1 MKTKSLRESKKESTR
16 ERLIDVA
23 TELFLSK
30 GFDNTTIDEIAE
42 NAGISQRSFFRY
54 FPTKEAIVFRNQPLR
69 EKKLR
74 ELLNHGADI
83 VPPFERITSAVVA
96 MSHEYFNTRDLLLT
110 ELKIVNGSTYLRTKD
125 IEADYRMEKL
135 FGATL
140 RTFRGRTYLSR
151 TKANVVAAA
160 IFGSLR
166 VFVDEWFDR
175 GCRSKLSRQVK
186 SGIEFMQVLKN
197 GYAGQI
203 DQN

>member
-23 TELFLSK
+23 TELFLTK

-42 NAGISQRSFFRY
+42 KAGISQRSFFRY

-110 ELKIVNGSTYLRTKD
+110 ELKIVNGSTYLTTKD

-135 FGATL
+135 FAATL

-166 VFVDEWFDR
+166 VFVNEWFSG
-175 GCRSKLSRQVK
+175 GCRSRLTRQVK
-186 SGIEFMQVLKN
+186 NGIEFIHVLKN
-197 GYAGQI
+197 GYAEPVE
-203 DQN
+203 